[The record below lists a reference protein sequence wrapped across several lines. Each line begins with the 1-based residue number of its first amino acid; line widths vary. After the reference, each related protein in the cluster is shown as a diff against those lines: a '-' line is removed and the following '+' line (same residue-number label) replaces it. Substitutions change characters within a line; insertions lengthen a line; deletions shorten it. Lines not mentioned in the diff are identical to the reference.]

1 MESLA
6 FSLFSGPV
14 QDKFN
19 ELCNHPGELFIV
31 DISSF
36 EVWDKYLNAYPE
48 EVNGIFRER
57 RYYDCNCCKNF
68 VRRVGSVVRVVDN
81 KIVDTVWNVSV
92 PGYYQKV
99 AETLHEIV
107 SKAKLQRAFVISETT
122 AGSLPTVDNYNSN
135 IIWDHFYVK
144 IPQNYILNSD
154 NFSAVVGDIDTT
166 ISVFKRAMKELT
178 LPAAEIVLDLINAN
192 QIYRGQEYK
201 HFVEYFIERK
211 KEYDALPEELKD
223 NYTLVKGSK
232 TSERSLLRLKNT
244 AIGTL
249 LDDLSKD
256 VELEVAVRSFESKVD
271 STNYRRTTSVVS
283 PAMIKKAQQAISDL
297 GYEKSLYRKMMSPSE
312 LNSENV
318 LWTST
323 PNKAL
328 NVFDDITMSQE
339 QRLVK
344 EKTKNV
350 KAKPLSIQELLDNVL
365 PEAKECSV
373 LFDSRLKNH
382 LMTLTNVIDPSSKP
396 MFKWDNNVAW
406 SYNGDVTDRIKER
419 VKEAGGDVEGD
430 LRISL
435 SWSNSDD
442 LDLHC
447 YDDNGGH
454 VYFSSKRD
462 IPGMYLDLD
471 MNGLD
476 KHDSEHPV
484 ENIICKNKHKLKP
497 GRYVFIVNQFSCRNR
512 NKHGFTIQVEFDG
525 IIHSFSYGDFMN
537 NKEKFRCFEIVFDGS
552 NFKIEHVN
560 DKFTETTDI
569 STSEIWGLQTNTFV
583 PVSSVLL
590 SPNYWNQNATGNKHF
605 LFLVENAFNPDK
617 VRTFYSE
624 YLNAELYEHRK
635 TMELL
640 GASETLKAEPTSE
653 QLSGFGFSE
662 TSQSELVIR
671 VVNNKNITTL
681 YKLSI

>member
-57 RYYDCNCCKNF
+57 RHYDCNCCKNF
-68 VRRVGSVVRVVDN
+68 VRRIGSVVRVVDN
-81 KIVDTVWNVSV
+81 KIVDTIWNVSV
-92 PGYYQKV
+92 PGYYQEV
-99 AETLHEIV
+99 AKTLHEIV

-154 NFSAVVGDIDTT
+154 NFSSVVGDINTT
-166 ISVFKRAMKELT
+166 VSVFKRAMKELT

-201 HFVEYFIERK
+201 HFVEYFIECK

-223 NYTLVKGSK
+223 NYVLVKGSNVA
-232 TSERSLLRLKNT
+232 ERSLLRLKNT

-256 VELEVAVRSFESKVD
+256 MELEAAVRSFESKVD
-271 STNYRRTTSVVS
+271 STNYRRTTAVVS
-283 PAMIKKAQQAISDL
+283 PAMIKKAQQAIADL
-297 GYEKSLYRKMMSPSE
+297 GYENSLYRKMMSPSE
-312 LNSENV
+312 LDSENV

-339 QRLVK
+339 QRIAR
-344 EKTKNV
+344 EKTKNI
-350 KAKPLSIQELLDNVL
+350 KAKPLSIQELLNDVL
-365 PEAKECSV
+365 PEAKECSI

-406 SYNGDVTDRIKER
+406 SYN
-419 VKEAGGDVEGD
+419 VEGD

-447 YDDNGGH
+447 YDDNGAH
-454 VYFSSKRD
+454 IYFSSKRG

-484 ENIICKNKHKLKP
+484 ENIICKNKHKLKT
-497 GRYVFIVNQFSCRNR
+497 GRYVFIVNQFCCRNR
-512 NKHGFTIQVEFDG
+512 DKHGFTIQVEFDG
-525 IIHSFSYGDFMN
+525 IIHSFSYGKFLKT
-537 NKEKFRCFEIVFDGS
+537 KEKFRCFEIVFDG
-552 NFKIEHVN
+552 NDFKIETIN
-560 DKFTETTDI
+560 NEFTETTDI

-583 PVSSVLL
+583 PVSSILL

-624 YLNAELYEHRK
+624 YLNSELYEHRK

-662 TSQSELVIR
+662 TSQSELIIR

>member
-19 ELCNHPGELFIV
+19 ELCEHPGELFLV

-36 EVWDKYLNAYPE
+36 QVWDEYLNAYPV
-48 EVNGIFRER
+48 EVNGVFRER
-57 RYYDCNCCKNF
+57 RHYDCNCCKNF
-68 VRRVGSVVRVVDN
+68 VRRIGSVVRVVDN
-81 KIVDTVWNVSV
+81 KIVDTIWNVSV
-92 PGYYQKV
+92 PGYYQEV
-99 AETLHEIV
+99 AKTLHEIV

-166 ISVFKRAMKELT
+166 ISVFKRAMNELT

-223 NYTLVKGSK
+223 NYVLVKGSK
-232 TSERSLLRLKNT
+232 ASERSLLRLKNT

-256 VELEVAVRSFESKVD
+256 MELEAAVRSFESKVD
-271 STNYRRTTSVVS
+271 STNYRRTTAVVS
-283 PAMIKKAQQAISDL
+283 PAMIKKAQQAISEL
-297 GYEKSLYRKMMSPSE
+297 GYENSLYRKMMSPSE
-312 LNSENV
+312 LDSENV

-339 QRLVK
+339 QRIVR

-350 KAKPLSIQELLDNVL
+350 KAKPLSIEELLNNVL

-396 MFKWDNNVAW
+396 MFKWDNNIAW

-430 LRISL
+430 LRVSL

-447 YDDNGGH
+447 FAEGGLEIN
-454 VYFSSKRD
+454 FANKKK
-462 IPGMYLDLD
+462 IPGLFLDLD
-471 MNGLD
+471 MNGMD

-484 ENIICKNKHKLKP
+484 ENIICKDKRSLKP
-497 GRYVFIVNQFSCRNR
+497 GRYVFIVNQFSCRNK

-525 IIHSFSYGDFMN
+525 IIHSFSYEEFLR

-552 NFKIEHVN
+552 DFKIEHVN

-590 SPNYWNQNATGNKHF
+590 SPNYWNQNAIGNKHF
-605 LFLVENAFNPDK
+605 LFLVENAFNPEK

-662 TSQSELVIR
+662 SSQSELIIR

>member
-1 MESLA
+1 M
-6 FSLFSGPV
+6 
-14 QDKFN
+14 N
-19 ELCNHPGELFIV
+19 
-31 DISSF
+31 
-36 EVWDKYLNAYPE
+36 
-48 EVNGIFRER
+48 
-57 RYYDCNCCKNF
+57 
-68 VRRVGSVVRVVDN
+68 
-81 KIVDTVWNVSV
+81 
-92 PGYYQKV
+92 
-99 AETLHEIV
+99 
-107 SKAKLQRAFVISETT
+107 
-122 AGSLPTVDNYNSN
+122 
-135 IIWDHFYVK
+135 
-144 IPQNYILNSD
+144 
-154 NFSAVVGDIDTT
+154 
-166 ISVFKRAMKELT
+166 ELT
-178 LPAAEIVLDLINAN
+178 LSAAEIVLDLINAN

-211 KEYDALPEELKD
+211 KEYDALPEELKN
-223 NYTLVKGSK
+223 NYVLVKGSK
-232 TSERSLLRLKNT
+232 ASERSLLRLKNT

-256 VELEVAVRSFESKVD
+256 VELEAAVRSFESKVD
-271 STNYRRTTSVVS
+271 STNYRRTTAVVS
-283 PAMIKKAQQAISDL
+283 PAMIKKAQQAISEL
-297 GYEKSLYRKMMSPSE
+297 GYENSLYRKMMSPSE

-318 LWTST
+318 LWTSS

-430 LRISL
+430 LRVSL

-447 YDDNGGH
+447 FADTGLEIN
-454 VYFSSKRD
+454 FANKTR
-462 IPGMYLDLD
+462 IPGLFLDLD
-471 MNGLD
+471 MNGMD

-484 ENIICKNKHKLKP
+484 ENIICKDKYKLKP

-525 IIHSFSYGDFMN
+525 IIHSFSYEEFMK

-552 NFKIEHVN
+552 DFKIEHVN

-569 STSEIWGLQTNTFV
+569 STTEIWGLQTNTFV

-590 SPNYWNQNATGNKHF
+590 SPNYWNQNAIGNKHF
-605 LFLVENAFNPDK
+605 LFLVENAFNPEK

-624 YLNAELYEHRK
+624 YLNAELHEHRK

-662 TSQSELVIR
+662 TSQSQLVIR

-681 YKLSI
+681 YQLSI

>member
-57 RYYDCNCCKNF
+57 RHYDCNCCKNF
-68 VRRVGSVVRVVDN
+68 VRRIGSVVRVVDN
-81 KIVDTVWNVSV
+81 KIVDTIWNVSV
-92 PGYYQKV
+92 PGYYQEV
-99 AETLHEIV
+99 AKTLHEIV

-154 NFSAVVGDIDTT
+154 NFSSVVGDINTT
-166 ISVFKRAMKELT
+166 VSVFKRAMKELT

-201 HFVEYFIERK
+201 HFVEYFIECK

-223 NYTLVKGSK
+223 NYVLVKGSNVA
-232 TSERSLLRLKNT
+232 ERSLLRLKNT

-271 STNYRRTTSVVS
+271 STNYRRTTAVVS
-283 PAMIKKAQQAISDL
+283 PAMIKKAQQAIADL
-297 GYEKSLYRKMMSPSE
+297 GYENSLYRKMMSPSE
-312 LNSENV
+312 LDSENV

-339 QRLVK
+339 QRIAR
-344 EKTKNV
+344 EKTKNI
-350 KAKPLSIQELLDNVL
+350 KAKPLSIQELLNDVL
-365 PEAKECSV
+365 PEAKECSI

-406 SYNGDVTDRIKER
+406 SYN
-419 VKEAGGDVEGD
+419 VEGD

-447 YDDNGGH
+447 YDDNGAH
-454 VYFSSKRD
+454 IYFSSKRG

-497 GRYVFIVNQFSCRNR
+497 GRYVFIVDQFSCRNR
-512 NKHGFTIQVEFDG
+512 DKHGFTIQVEFDG
-525 IIHSFSYGDFMN
+525 IIHSFSYGKFLQ
-537 NKEKFRCFEIVFDGS
+537 NKEKFRCFEIVFDG
-552 NFKIEHVN
+552 NDFKIETIN
-560 DKFTETTDI
+560 NEFTETTDI

-583 PVSSVLL
+583 PVSSILL

-624 YLNAELYEHRK
+624 YLNSELYEHRK

-662 TSQSELVIR
+662 TSQSELIIR